1 MKTLTTAA
9 AALALPSGVLAQGQ
23 KFSREVVTN
32 AARELAAVPFTPLE
46 TVPEGLRNLSYE
58 QYRRIVYR
66 RGAAI
71 WGGTPTRFSVEMF
84 APGSVYN
91 TSVRLSVVENG
102 EAFVVPID
110 DSQFE
115 VRTADIENPEE
126 LALMN
131 SVGEMLES
139 LGRVAGF
146 RLHYPLNTPDIND
159 EFVVFQGAS
168 YFRAVSRGQKY
179 GMSARGLAIDVA
191 EPSGEEFPAFTEFWI
206 ERPSSRADSIVVH
219 ALLDSPRCTGAYR
232 FGIYPDDPTRMDIEA
247 TLFAR
252 APLNHVGL
260 GALTS
265 MYMFGEMDRAETPD
279 YRDAVHDSVGL
290 AMLTGGGEYL
300 WRPLQN
306 PRDLQVSSFVDQS
319 PRGFGLAQRDR
330 NFATYQDVDVFYHER
345 PSSWV
350 VPNGDWGAGHVVLV
364 EIPTPFEGNDN
375 IVAYWRPSATIEP
388 GAPFSFSYQ
397 LRWPDDTPLPREI
410 ARVTRS
416 AYSTKLGTGLPQ
428 VVIDY
433 SGLPEGV
440 DVTAIEFHTSI
451 SAGVHLETI
460 GQKLGENAVRAFVTF
475 DPQGERMAEI
485 RLQPMHQGVV
495 IGETWLFRWLAS

>member
-1 MKTLTTAA
+1 MKTLATAA
-9 AALALPSGVLAQGQ
+9 AALAMPAGVLAQGQ
-23 KFSREVVTN
+23 KFTREVVTN
-32 AARELAAVPFTPLE
+32 AARELASTPFTPLE
-46 TVPEGLRNLSYE
+46 MVPEGLRNLSYE

-91 TSVRLSVVENG
+91 NSVRVSVVESG

-110 DSQFE
+110 DTTFE
-115 VRTADIENPEE
+115 VRTEDIENPEE
-126 LALMN
+126 LARMN
-131 SVGEMLES
+131 GVGEMLES

-146 RLHYPLNTPDIND
+146 RLHYPLNTPEIND

-252 APLNHVGL
+252 ATLNHVGL

-290 AMLTGGGEYL
+290 AMLTGGGESL

-319 PRGFGLAQRDR
+319 PQGFGLAQRDR
-330 NFATYQDVDVFYHER
+330 SFASYQDVDVFYHDR
-345 PSSWV
+345 PSTWV
-350 VPNGDWGAGHVVLV
+350 VPNGDWGPGHVVLV

-375 IVAYWRPSATIEP
+375 IVAYWRPASPIEP
-388 GAPFSFSYQ
+388 GTPFRFGYQ
-397 LRWPDDTPLPREI
+397 LRWPNDTPLPREL

-416 AYSTKLGTGLPQ
+416 AYSMKLGTGLPQ
-428 VVIDY
+428 MVIDY
-433 SGLPEGV
+433 TRLPEGI
-440 DVTAIEFHTSI
+440 DAAAIDFHTSV

-460 GQKLGENAVRAFVTF
+460 GQPLGDNAVRAFATF
-475 DPQGERMAEI
+475 DPQGARMAEI